1 MNCDTVAQFLR
12 CRPVMTQ
19 PAPLSKEDFQRLA
32 DFRYRLRRFLRFSEE
47 LAQQHGLTPQQYQ
60 VLLQLRGYPGRDWA
74 TVAELAE
81 RLQTQHHSVV
91 GLISRCEAL
100 GLVQRQSG
108 RDDKRCVEVSLQPLG
123 EQLVEDMARAHR
135 DELLALR
142 QLGGFASLEMLLHG
156 GADSEQQS
164 S

>member
-1 MNCDTVAQFLR
+1 
-12 CRPVMTQ
+12 MTQ
-19 PAPLSKEDFQRLA
+19 PAPLSKDDFQRLA

-47 LAQQHGLTPQQYQ
+47 MAQEHGLTPQQYQ

-91 GLISRCEAL
+91 GLVSRCEAL
-100 GLVQRQSG
+100 GLVQRTPG
-108 RDDKRCVEVSLQPLG
+108 RDDKRCVEVSLLPRG
-123 EQLVEDMARAHR
+123 EQLVEEMARAHR

-142 QLGGFASLEMLLHG
+142 QLGGFASLEMLLL
-156 GADSEQQS
+156 ATPDSDPAI
-164 S
+164 

>member
-1 MNCDTVAQFLR
+1 MNCDTVAPFSCHLS
-12 CRPVMTQ
+12 VMTQ
-19 PAPLSKEDFQRLA
+19 PAQLRKEDFQRLA

-100 GLVQRQSG
+100 GLVKRTPG
-108 RDDKRCVEVSLQPLG
+108 RTDKRCVEVSLLPLG
-123 EQLVEDMARAHR
+123 EQLVQDMARAHR
-135 DELLALR
+135 DELRMLR
-142 QLGGFASLEMLLHG
+142 QLGAFDSLERLLHDES
-156 GADSEQQS
+156 DSELPTP
-164 S
+164 